1 MANALL
7 EGRIKRGETVRIQLR
22 QKEICFTPVS
32 EEKKAKQSLLIRNY
46 KKAVKSWTGYW
57 SKKVVNVIIKNTKDT
72 MEQFAGIW

>member
-32 EEKKAKQSLLIRNY
+32 EEKKAK
-46 KKAVKSWTGYW
+46 
-57 SKKVVNVIIKNTKDT
+57 
-72 MEQFAGIW
+72 